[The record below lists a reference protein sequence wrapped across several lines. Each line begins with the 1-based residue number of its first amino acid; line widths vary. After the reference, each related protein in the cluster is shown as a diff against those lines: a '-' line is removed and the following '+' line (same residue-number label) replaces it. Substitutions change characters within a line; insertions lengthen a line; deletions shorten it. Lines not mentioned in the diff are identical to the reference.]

1 LLHLLPNYQSQQQIV
16 HKCLVKNHFAGNFL
30 LSFIQF
36 YVSGSL
42 TTGGGVVLVFLY
54 NILSLSGGGR
64 PFHPFVPSSVSSSK
78 FLILEEEDDGRGGGG
93 KTPVVLQDKSF

>member
-1 LLHLLPNYQSQQQIV
+1 MSVCVCVI
-16 HKCLVKNHFAGNFL
+16 
-30 LSFIQF
+30 
-36 YVSGSL
+36 
-42 TTGGGVVLVFLY
+42 FLY

-64 PFHPFVPSSVSSSK
+64 PFHSSIPSSVPSSK